1 MTNETEKTP
10 GESNEPPAQNSPP
23 EDTPAGEPTVAE
35 LKSEIAALKDRVLR
49 AMAEAENVRRRTEK
63 DKADARDYAV
73 TGFARDMV
81 SVADNLRRALD
92 ALPSQLHDDERLKTF
107 VDGVQLTE
115 RELMNAFE
123 RHGIRRIEPNGEK
136 FDHNL
141 HQAMFEVADSGQ
153 PAGTVVQVMQAGY
166 VIKDRLLRAA
176 MVGVA
181 KRPADGAEGGQGGDG
196 DQGDDEPKP
205 EGVDTTV

>member
-10 GESNEPPAQNSPP
+10 GESNETPAQNSPP

-49 AMAEAENVRRRTEK
+49 AMAEAENVRRRAEK

-181 KRPADGAEGGQGGDG
+181 KRPADGAEGGQGGNG

>member
-10 GESNEPPAQNSPP
+10 GESNETPAQNAPP

-49 AMAEAENVRRRTEK
+49 AMAEAENVRRRAEK

-92 ALPSQLHDDERLKTF
+92 ALPTELHDDERLKTF

-123 RHGIRRIEPNGEK
+123 RHGIRRIEPTGEK

-181 KRPADGAEGGQGGDG
+181 KRSADGAEGDQGGGDG
-196 DQGDDEPKP
+196 DEPKP

>member
-63 DKADARDYAV
+63 VKADARDYAV